1 MTTVLILTLS
11 KTDFKNISTMDF
23 SLTRICNLALQIKD
37 FSLIKKS
44 TRIPGAN
51 VYVVPF

>member
-11 KTDFKNISTMDF
+11 ITDFKNISTMDF

-37 FSLIKKS
+37 FSLI
-44 TRIPGAN
+44 IPEAY
-51 VYVVPF
+51 VYVIPF

>member
-11 KTDFKNISTMDF
+11 MTDFKKIYTMDF

-37 FSLIKKS
+37 FSLNKEEHEYS
-44 TRIPGAN
+44 
-51 VYVVPF
+51 